1 MQKVIAEHVMSM
13 VEITLCIW
21 DIERKQ
27 KAFKIVVQCVVF
39 FVCFAHSYSSC
50 SVQNHPKI

>member
-27 KAFKIVVQCVVF
+27 KAFKIVAQVKQITDVY
-39 FVCFAHSYSSC
+39 YSTY
-50 SVQNHPKI
+50 VLWNTEQYD

>member
-27 KAFKIVVQCVVF
+27 KAFKIVAQCVVF
-39 FVCFAHSYSSC
+39 FICFAHLYSSF